1 VPVQLSGSLMNKF
14 CLALGILFLLAAI
27 GCGSGNGIVVTNPTG
42 NFSNASLSGQY
53 VYEVHGSLVSGQP
66 YREFGVFTADGA
78 GHITSG
84 TDDFTTTNS
93 GGVLTSST
101 TGSYTVAN
109 DGTGFISLGPTVLS
123 TSVNATQVTFAIT
136 LASSS
141 KIALMEA
148 DSFADGAGT
157 SELQDPTALATTPS
171 GTFVFRVHQNVSAQ
185 GGGSSASQVGA
196 MTVSNGAITGSMDQN
211 LGGTT
216 SQLTLTSGTMNAPVS
231 GLGSGSFTD
240 SSSVTTNFFYYV
252 VNSGKFVMLVS
263 TPSAVG
269 SGSAEA
275 QSGAVGNG
283 LSGSYAFGS
292 RGDDNFSTGFFD
304 GVATVGQ
311 FTANAG
317 AISGLE
323 DSMQD
328 GTYSASIPL
337 SSCYTAASTGRV
349 VVTNCSGSTSQIF
362 WMINP
367 SRAFFLNN
375 DSTIIEDG
383 TADLQTASAFSAS
396 SLKGQFALVMD
407 GIDLTPGEAL
417 ARVGTLQFDGSSK
430 LVLIELA
437 NASGTGSGAQSPGA
451 LSGTYSVASNGRVTG
466 TLSGSTL
473 NLVMY
478 AVSGSNAYAL
488 QTDVGT
494 NTSGTVE
501 LQH

>member
-1 VPVQLSGSLMNKF
+1 MNKSF
-14 CLALGILFLLAAI
+14 LGLGILSLLVAI
-27 GCGSGNGIVVTNPTG
+27 GCGSGNGIVVPNPTG
-42 NFSNASLSGQY
+42 NFSNASLNGQY

-84 TDDFTTTNS
+84 TDDFATTNS
-93 GGVLTSST
+93 GGVLTNST

-123 TSVNATQVTFAIT
+123 TSANVSQVTFAIT

-171 GTFVFRVHQNVSAQ
+171 GTFVFRLHQTISAQ

-196 MTVSNGAITGSMDQN
+196 ITISGGAITGNMDQN

-231 GLGSGSFTD
+231 GLGSGTFTD
-240 SSSVTTNFFYYV
+240 SSSVTTDFFYYV
-252 VNSGKFVMLVS
+252 VNSGEFVMLVS

-275 QSGAVGNG
+275 QTGTVGNG

-304 GVATVGQ
+304 GIATVGR
-311 FTANAG
+311 FTASSG

-328 GTYSASIPL
+328 GTYSASVPL

-349 VVTNCSGSTSQIF
+349 VVTNCSGAISQIF
-362 WMINP
+362 WMVNP

-375 DSTIIEDG
+375 DSTVIEDG
-383 TADLQTASAFSAS
+383 TADLQTASSFAAS

-407 GIDLTPGEAL
+407 GIGGIGLTPEIL

-437 NASGTGSGAQSPGA
+437 NASGFGSGAQSPGA
-451 LSGTYSVASNGRVTG
+451 LSGTYSVSSNGRVTG
-466 TLSGSTL
+466 TLGGSTL
-473 NLVMY
+473 NFVLY
-478 AVSGSNAYAL
+478 GVSGSNAYAL

>member
-1 VPVQLSGSLMNKF
+1 MQLSGSLMNKF
-14 CLALGILFLLAAI
+14 CLALGILSLSTAI
-27 GCGSGNGIVVTNPTG
+27 GCGGSGNGVIVSNPTG
-42 NFSNASLSGQY
+42 NFSNASLNGQY
-53 VYEVHGSLVSGQP
+53 VYEVHGSLPTLQP

-123 TSVNATQVTFAIT
+123 TSVNASQVTFAIT

-141 KIALMEA
+141 KIAMIEA
-148 DSFADGAGT
+148 DAFADGAGT

-196 MTVSNGAITGSMDQN
+196 MTVSNGAITGNMDQN

-216 SQLTLTSGTMNAPVS
+216 SQLTLTSGTVNAPVS

-304 GVATVGQ
+304 GVAAVGR
-311 FTANAG
+311 FNASSG

-328 GTYSASIPL
+328 GTYSASVPL
-337 SSCYTAASTGRV
+337 SSCFTAASTGRV

-362 WMINP
+362 WMVNP

-375 DSTIIEDG
+375 NSSVIEDG
-383 TADLQTASAFSAS
+383 TADLQTASTFSAS

-407 GIDLTPGEAL
+407 GIDLTPEAL

-430 LVLIELA
+430 LSLNELA

>member
-1 VPVQLSGSLMNKF
+1 MNKF
-14 CLALGILFLLAAI
+14 FLGLGILSLLAAI
-27 GCGSGNGIVVTNPTG
+27 GCGSGNSIVVPNSTG
-42 NFSNASLSGQY
+42 NFSNASLNGQY

-93 GGVLTSST
+93 GGVLTNST
-101 TGSYTVAN
+101 TGSYTVAK

-123 TSVNATQVTFAIT
+123 TSVNASQVTFAIT
-136 LASSS
+136 LVSSS
-141 KIALMEA
+141 KIDLIEA
-148 DSFADGAGT
+148 DTFADGAGT
-157 SELQDPTALATTPS
+157 SELQDPTALATTPG
-171 GTFVFRVHQNVSAQ
+171 GTFVFRLHQSISAQ
-185 GGGSSASQVGA
+185 GGNSASQVGA
-196 MTVSNGAITGSMDQN
+196 ITVSGGAITGNMDQN
-211 LGGTT
+211 LNGTT
-216 SQLTLTSGTMNAPVS
+216 SQLTLTSGTMNAPTS
-231 GLGSGSFTD
+231 GLGSGTFTD
-240 SSSVTTNFFYYV
+240 SSNVTTNFFYYV
-252 VNSGKFVMLVS
+252 VNSGKFVLLVS

-275 QSGAVGNG
+275 QTGTVSNG

-292 RGDDNFSTGFFD
+292 RGDDNFSGGFFD
-304 GVATVGQ
+304 GVAAVGR
-311 FTANAG
+311 FTASSG

-328 GTYSASIPL
+328 GTYSASVPL
-337 SSCYTAASTGRV
+337 SNCFTAASTGRV
-349 VVTNCSGSTSQIF
+349 VVTNCAGATSQIF
-362 WMINP
+362 WMVNP
-367 SRAFFLNN
+367 SRAFFLNSN
-375 DSTIIEDG
+375 STVIEDG
-383 TADLQTASAFSAS
+383 TADLQTASTFSAS
-396 SLKGQFALVMD
+396 ALKGQFALVMD
-407 GIDLTPGEAL
+407 GITPQAL

-437 NASGTGSGAQSPGA
+437 NDAGSGSGAQSPGA

-466 TLSGSTL
+466 TLNGSSL

-478 AVSGSNAYAL
+478 VVSGSNAYAL